1 MLKNLDAYSIR
12 ARYYPALLATIP
24 GLAALAILISWS
36 RFGLTTVVA
45 STAIPVLVFASADI
59 ARRIGKRIEERI
71 YAESGGKPSI
81 TMLRYSDDTFDA
93 AAKEQYRAFYASKV
107 NQPIP
112 TEKAEQANVKA
123 GDAFYDRGG
132 AWLRENTRDTKK
144 FAVLFAENV
153 TYGFRR
159 NLFGLKWPA
168 LALNLVLV
176 LLCGFFLYKRMP
188 IDTDDDTTMRLIV
201 VVALAIVHSL
211 YMGFGVSKKSV
222 IDASRTYAR
231 QLILSCETMIN
242 KASSIP
248 GAAAKPKKSK
258 KDK

>member
-45 STAIPVLVFASADI
+45 SAAIPVLVFASADI

-93 AAKEQYRAFYASKV
+93 ATKEQYRAFYASKI
-107 NQPIP
+107 NQPVP
-112 TEKAEQANVKA
+112 TEAAEQANVTA

-132 AWLRENTRDTKK
+132 AWLRENTRDVKK

-168 LALNLVLV
+168 LVLNLVL
-176 LLCGFFLYKRMP
+176 LLICGFLLYRRMP
-188 IDTDDDTTMRLIV
+188 IDTDDDTTMRLV
-201 VVALAIVHSL
+201 VVVVLAVVHSL

-222 IDASRTYAR
+222 IDASRIYAR

-242 KASSIP
+242 KANSAA
-248 GAAAKPKKSK
+248 AAAKPKKPK
-258 KDK
+258 KDE